1 MPAVRQHLFVKG
13 ELRGFIENRKREAFN
28 NIQSQDA
35 NYILNVS
42 VSDFCK
48 YLLQKYALVS
58 PILEET
64 KITVDQEEKSVD
76 VSHYPNRLIIDESR
90 PSYVKGTEITYY
102 VPFEG
107 NAELFKYKPATYTFN
122 PPSGVVNNQELC
134 LSFECI
140 DHDTERLK
148 QNFQR
153 ELSEIKKWLAW
164 VSNDVRQF
172 NESLPNEIEKQVK
185 ERREKLLKD
194 RGLVAEL
201 GFSLR
206 KREDAVTTYTVPAIK
221 RKIIPQPNASTDPYK
236 PEPTLSMDDYE
247 HILSVTNNMA
257 LVMERSP
264 KAFQT
269 MKEEDIRQ
277 HFLVQLNG
285 QYEGQAT
292 GETFNY
298 EGKTDILIRNEG
310 KNIFIAECKFWNG
323 AQTLK
328 ETINQILGYLSWR
341 DSKTAIL
348 LFNRTK
354 NLSNV
359 LSQIP
364 DIVREHPKF
373 GRQVEYKSETAFRFI
388 LHHKDDA
395 SRELYLT
402 VLVFEVPS

>member
-1 MPAVRQHLFVKG
+1 MPAARQYLFVKG
-13 ELRGFIENRKREAFN
+13 ELRGFLENRKREASIE
-28 NIQSQDA
+28 IQSQDV

-42 VSDFCK
+42 VSGFCN
-48 YLLQKYALVS
+48 YLLQKYALPPPV
-58 PILEET
+58 LEEA
-64 KITVDQEEKSVD
+64 KITVDQEEKNVD
-76 VSHYPNRLIIDESR
+76 VSHYPNRLIIFENR
-90 PSYVKGTEITYY
+90 PSHVKGTEITYY

-107 NAELFKYKPATYTFN
+107 NSELFKYKPSTFTFN
-122 PPSGVVNNQELC
+122 PPSGVVINQELC

-140 DHDTERLK
+140 DHDTESLK
-148 QNFQR
+148 KNFQR
-153 ELSEIKKWLAW
+153 ELSEIRRWLAYI
-164 VSNDVRQF
+164 SNDVKQF

-206 KREDAVTTYTVPAIK
+206 KREDAVTTFAVSAIK
-221 RKIIPQPNASTDPYK
+221 RKIIPQPKASIDSYK

-264 KAFQT
+264 RAFQT

-323 AQTLK
+323 AQALK
-328 ETINQILGYLSWR
+328 ETIDQILNYLSWR

-348 LFNRTK
+348 LFNRSK

-373 GRQVEYKSETAFRFI
+373 GRQVEYKSESSFRFI
-388 LHHKDDA
+388 LHHKDDD
-395 SRELYLT
+395 SRELYLS